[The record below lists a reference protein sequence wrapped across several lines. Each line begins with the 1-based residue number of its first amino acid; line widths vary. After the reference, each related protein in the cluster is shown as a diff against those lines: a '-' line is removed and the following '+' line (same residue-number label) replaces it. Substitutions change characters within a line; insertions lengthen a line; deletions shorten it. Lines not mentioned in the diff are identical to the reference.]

1 MNTPSPSKAPR
12 GRRKA
17 AQAAQAAQAS
27 APSASPSAVPSAAP
41 TSALTSGASPSVQ
54 ISEDNWVVAFY
65 KRLERFAGDP
75 IRLAEYERTR
85 KEMLDQTTY
94 INRVRTDAYAVG
106 HSYGLAQGRKEGRQE
121 GREEG
126 RQEGREEGRQEGLL
140 RGLEVAVSALLAS
153 GKGADEVA
161 ALLNLTPQQRAAL
174 LPEEVQ

>member
-94 INRVRTDAYAVG
+94 INMVRTDAHAVG
-106 HSYGLAQGRKEGRQE
+106 HSHGLAQ
-121 GREEG
+121 
-126 RQEGREEGRQEGLL
+126 GREEGRQEGLL
-140 RGLEVAVSALLAS
+140 RGLEVAVSALLGS

-174 LPEEVQ
+174 LPKDPQ